1 MSLAVQRVLAQL
13 YRGIE
18 EAIAPVTDMI
28 PEKEWRN
35 QEILRRYLAGERA
48 VDLAR
53 EFGISVRRVNRLIR
67 RYLDRDRGQE

>member
-18 EAIAPVTDMI
+18 EAVAPVTDKI

-35 QEILRRYLAGERA
+35 QEIFRRYMAGECA
-48 VDLAR
+48 IDLAR
-53 EFGISVRRVNRLIR
+53 EFGISVRRVNRLIC
-67 RYLDRDRGQE
+67 RYLNRGHQ

>member
-35 QEILRRYLAGERA
+35 QEIFRRYMAGERA

-53 EFGISVRRVNRLIR
+53 EFGISVRRENRLIR
-67 RYLDRDRGQE
+67 RYLRGQQ

>member
-1 MSLAVQRVLAQL
+1 MSLAVRRVLAQL

-28 PEKEWRN
+28 PEKEGRN
-35 QEILRRYLAGERA
+35 QEIIRRYLAGERA
-48 VDLAR
+48 VDLAW

-67 RYLDRDRGQE
+67 R